1 MRAPKNSGKNSGTPR
16 LGSAPLDDIDDIR
29 KLFDGMSSAQRLSVA
44 RMLFDELL
52 AAESRKAPA

>member
-1 MRAPKNSGKNSGTPR
+1 MRAPKNSGKNSGTP
-16 LGSAPLDDIDDIR
+16 GLDPAALDNLDDIR
-29 KLFDGMSSAQRLSVA
+29 KLFDRMSSAQRLSVA